1 MLAYIYISIIQPK
14 IDYAITLWGY
24 TCQQN
29 LHKIQRLQNRAARI
43 VSGNY
48 DYVNTRGIELV
59 KSFQWMNVHQRRDYF
74 MSILMFKC
82 IHGLAPD
89 YLCNEIT
96 MQNEISERTT
106 RSLSSFKVHVPY
118 ASIECFKN
126 YFIYR
131 GPVLWNALPVH
142 IKDCTTLDM
151 FKTNLRCF
159 MKK

>member
-1 MLAYIYISIIQPK
+1 MLAYIYISILQPK
-14 IDYAITLWGY
+14 IDYAITLWRY

-59 KSFQWMNVHQRRDYF
+59 KSLQWMNVHQRRDYF
-74 MSILMFKC
+74 MSIC

-96 MQNEISERTT
+96 MQNEISERPN

-118 ASIECFKN
+118 ASI
-126 YFIYR
+126 
-131 GPVLWNALPVH
+131 
-142 IKDCTTLDM
+142 
-151 FKTNLRCF
+151 
-159 MKK
+159 

>member
-1 MLAYIYISIIQPK
+1 MLANIYFSIIQPK

-29 LHKIQRLQNRAARI
+29 LYKIQRLQNRAAKI

-48 DYVNTRGIELV
+48 DYVITRCIELV
-59 KSFQWMNVHQRRDYF
+59 KILQWMNVHQRRDYF

-106 RSLSSFKVHVPY
+106 RSLSSLNIKVHVPY
-118 ASIECFKN
+118 ASI
-126 YFIYR
+126 
-131 GPVLWNALPVH
+131 
-142 IKDCTTLDM
+142 
-151 FKTNLRCF
+151 
-159 MKK
+159 

>member
-1 MLAYIYISIIQPK
+1 
-14 IDYAITLWGY
+14 
-24 TCQQN
+24 
-29 LHKIQRLQNRAARI
+29 
-43 VSGNY
+43 
-48 DYVNTRGIELV
+48 
-59 KSFQWMNVHQRRDYF
+59 MNVHQRRDYF

-118 ASIECFKN
+118 ASIECFKK

-142 IKDCTTLDM
+142 IKECTTLDM

>member
-1 MLAYIYISIIQPK
+1 
-14 IDYAITLWGY
+14 
-24 TCQQN
+24 
-29 LHKIQRLQNRAARI
+29 
-43 VSGNY
+43 
-48 DYVNTRGIELV
+48 
-59 KSFQWMNVHQRRDYF
+59 
-74 MSILMFKC
+74 
-82 IHGLAPD
+82 
-89 YLCNEIT
+89 

-118 ASIECFKN
+118 ASIECFKH

-142 IKDCTTLDM
+142 IKECTTLDM